1 MGGRGE
7 EERGG
12 VTGRRRIF
20 RRLSKK
26 RKRENKKWEF
36 FNFFYLSIL
45 SSFSCLKACKKKEC
59 LFNVSEEEIFF
70 ISQVRR
76 KSLNYYYCYYYLM
89 PRMKTI
95 NELPGSG
102 GLEEGGIPLESFLY
116 RSTVI
121 PPSYQLKKKK
131 FRMKF
136 IIRMRMVNRKKN
148 IVEAEYIKK
157 KNIIHTS
164 LRFLNNT
171 FITSPP
177 TPLVGLHMICDVTNI
192 NGIYKKNEFN

>member
-1 MGGRGE
+1 
-7 EERGG
+7 
-12 VTGRRRIF
+12 
-20 RRLSKK
+20 
-26 RKRENKKWEF
+26 
-36 FNFFYLSIL
+36 
-45 SSFSCLKACKKKEC
+45 
-59 LFNVSEEEIFF
+59 
-70 ISQVRR
+70 
-76 KSLNYYYCYYYLM
+76 
-89 PRMKTI
+89 MKTI

-157 KNIIHTS
+157 IKHNSHFSSIFKQYIYY
-164 LRFLNNT
+164 F
-171 FITSPP
+171 SP
-177 TPLVGLHMICDVTNI
+177 LHS
-192 NGIYKKNEFN
+192 